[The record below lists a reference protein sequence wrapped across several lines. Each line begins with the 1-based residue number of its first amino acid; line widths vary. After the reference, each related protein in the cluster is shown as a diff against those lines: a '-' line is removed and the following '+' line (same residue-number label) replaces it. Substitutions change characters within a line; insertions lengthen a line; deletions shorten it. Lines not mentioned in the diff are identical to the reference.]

1 MPEQNLPKILYISD
15 VPVELSSAGA
25 TLLYRLLEHY
35 PKDKL
40 VIMQGVG
47 VNKDQPRIP
56 GVEYH
61 IVKSPLE
68 RLRYTRFA
76 KYLKG
81 LFLAAEII
89 GSSKARKMIR
99 TYKPDLIL
107 TVSIRLMWV
116 HAYRLS
122 KQCNIPLFLILHDD
136 WLTSEDHGKWQ
147 KYLVNTFGKM
157 YKHSQERFCISP
169 TMEKYYFDLFGVHG
183 KVIYPSRG
191 KGDLVLPLHTEKRQ
205 SKIRLKYCYAGSLF
219 TGDFAPMLDQVS
231 YFIGKQHGELHVFSY
246 WNKEL
251 LSKYPN
257 LNADHVTFHPFM
269 HATSLMKKM
278 NEEMDVAILLN
289 SFLYELPFRYNF
301 SSKLVDYVS
310 AGLPVFF
317 WGPASSG
324 SILWALEH
332 GYDAVVVSEDSA
344 QVANMLSM
352 FLQEEKRFAWAN
364 RIRELGVKEF
374 SYEQSHETFIHA
386 IIGSNDNPMQHVIEN

>member
-1 MPEQNLPKILYISD
+1 MPQQPLPKILYISD

-47 VNKDQPRIP
+47 VSKDQPRIP
-56 GVEYH
+56 GVQYH
-61 IVKSPLE
+61 VIKSPLE

-76 KYLKG
+76 KFLKG
-81 LFLAAEII
+81 LFLAAEVI
-89 GSSKARKMIR
+89 GSSKTKKMIR
-99 TYKPDLIL
+99 SYKPDIIL

-116 HAYRLS
+116 HAFRLA
-122 KQCNIPLFLILHDD
+122 KKHKLPLYLILHDD
-136 WLTSEDHGKWQ
+136 WLTSENHGRWQ
-147 KYLVNTFGKM
+147 GYLVSTFASM
-157 YKHSQERFCISP
+157 YKYASERFCISP
-169 TMEKYYFDLFGVHG
+169 TMEKYYHSLYGVHG
-183 KVIYPSRG
+183 KVIYPLRG
-191 KGDLVLPLHTEKRQ
+191 KDDKVLPLVTGRKPGMEG
-205 SKIRLKYCYAGSLF
+205 LKFCYAGSLF
-219 TGDFAPMLDQVS
+219 TGDFAPMLDIVAK
-231 YFIGKQHGELHVFSY
+231 YIGELKGELHVFSY

-257 LNADHVTFHPFM
+257 LNAEHVTFHPFM
-269 HATSLMKKM
+269 HATDLMRKM

-301 SSKLVDYVS
+301 SSKLVDYIS

-332 GYDAVVVSEDSA
+332 GYQAVVTLQDHNLVES
-344 QVANMLSM
+344 MLGN
-352 FLQEEKRFAWAN
+352 LQLTEKRFAYAKK
-364 RIRELGVKEF
+364 IRELGIPEF
-374 SYEQSHETFIHA
+374 SYEQNHETFINA
-386 IIGSNDNPMQHVIEN
+386 ISDRH

>member
-1 MPEQNLPKILYISD
+1 MTHRSLPKILYISD

-47 VNKDQPRIP
+47 VSKDQPRIS

-61 IVKSPLE
+61 VVQSPLE

-81 LFLAAEII
+81 LFLATEVI
-89 GSSKARKMIR
+89 GSSKTKRMIR
-99 TYKPDLIL
+99 SYKPDLIL

-122 KQCNIPLFLILHDD
+122 KHFHIPLYLVLHDD
-136 WLTSEDHGKWQ
+136 WLTSENHGKWQ
-147 KYLVNTFGKM
+147 HYLVGMFEKM
-157 YKHSQERFCISP
+157 YKHASERFCISP
-169 TMEKYYFDLFGVHG
+169 TMENYYHKLYGVRG
-183 KVIYPSRG
+183 KVIFPSRG
-191 KGDLVLPLHTEKRQ
+191 KGDQVLSLVTERDTTNVA
-205 SKIRLKYCYAGSLF
+205 LKYCYAGSLF
-219 TGDFAPMLDQVS
+219 TGDFAPMLDLIS
-231 YFIGKQHGELHVFSY
+231 KYIGEQQGELHVFSY

-269 HATSLMKKM
+269 HATELMKKM
-278 NEEMDVAILLN
+278 NKEMDVAILLN

-317 WGPASSG
+317 WGPATSG
-324 SILWALEH
+324 SILWALEL
-332 GYDAVVVSEDSA
+332 GYDAVVTTQDHT
-344 QVANMLSM
+344 QVAQILESFKQN
-352 FLQEEKRFAWAN
+352 EKRAAWAKK
-364 RIRELGVKEF
+364 IREIGIREF
-374 SYEQSHETFIHA
+374 SYEQNHETFINA
-386 IIGSNDNPMQHVIEN
+386 ISDRH